1 MKKLTGARY
10 TWKQMLRALHK
21 LGYSLKVLK
30 HLALP
35 HRTKTKSSARAF
47 YANHHACDRRRSC
60 SWTSRT

>member
-30 HLALP
+30 HRAAAQDKDKVERARFL
-35 HRTKTKSSARAF
+35 RTPICVRQPP
-47 YANHHACDRRRSC
+47 RV
-60 SWTSRT
+60 